1 MAETKRFVRIH
12 LHCDNLYDHIP
23 DGTWVVPFE
32 EGLHPLKGEPFGR
45 DVAGGDNIKSIQIE
59 GNDVIFNGQ
68 RYCLE
73 NGKAVVN
80 AKFMYYKGIV
90 PNPLF
95 YTITLS
101 LLTAEALIRIRAF
114 DDRYDAVTEIP
125 YVDGN
130 YTLSGCEYPVCRLG
144 SFLVQGDTVTV
155 CGVISKLWNATLQGK
170 ATVPLND
177 TLNVQ
182 ISKVYP

>member
-1 MAETKRFVRIH
+1 MSERKRFIRIH

-23 DGTWVVPFE
+23 DSTRIVPYEDGTY
-32 EGLHPLKGEPFGR
+32 PLQGEPFGR

-73 NGKAVVN
+73 NGEAVVKT
-80 AKFMYYKGIV
+80 KFMYYKGIV

-101 LLTAEALIRIRAF
+101 KI
-114 DDRYDAVTEIP
+114 
-125 YVDGN
+125 
-130 YTLSGCEYPVCRLG
+130 
-144 SFLVQGDTVTV
+144 
-155 CGVISKLWNATLQGK
+155 
-170 ATVPLND
+170 
-177 TLNVQ
+177 
-182 ISKVYP
+182 

>member
-12 LHCDNLYDHIP
+12 LHCDNLYDPIP
-23 DGTWVVPFE
+23 DSTWVVPFE
-32 EGLHPLKGEPFGR
+32 EGIHPLKGEPFGR

-73 NGKAVVN
+73 NGEAVAN

-90 PNPLF
+90 PNPLY

-101 LLTAEALIRIRAF
+101 KIKDLG
-114 DDRYDAVTEIP
+114 
-125 YVDGN
+125 GN
-130 YTLSGCEYPVCRLG
+130 
-144 SFLVQGDTVTV
+144 
-155 CGVISKLWNATLQGK
+155 
-170 ATVPLND
+170 
-177 TLNVQ
+177 
-182 ISKVYP
+182 